1 MNTRPKRIT
10 PTQSIPKWIQEIK
23 NPQSDNPP
31 LIPIYSPYLA
41 GNEKKYVNECL
52 DTKWISSKGPFVR
65 RFEEAFAQ
73 YCNCPYAV
81 ACNSGTSALF
91 LALVASGI
99 KKGDE
104 VIVPT
109 FTMISTAFA
118 VTYTGA
124 TPVFVDADPKTGNI
138 DISRIEEKIS
148 TRTKAILPVHIYGTP
163 CRMDEITGIALKHNL
178 IIIEDGAE
186 ALGSSYKEHKVGSI
200 SQTTAFSLY
209 SNKVV
214 TSGDGGMI
222 TTKSQAL
229 YKKLKHLNS
238 YAFSDVRHFW
248 HDAIG
253 YSLRLTNLEAAI
265 GLAQIEHIESTLKNK
280 QHIEQ
285 IYRKLLSPIAELFKP
300 FQSPGQTKNNYW
312 MIAYRLHHK
321 KLSIQALRNKLMAA
335 GIETRSFFIPLHL
348 QPIYRSPSYMGKFPN
363 SEMLTKSGVLLPSYP
378 TLLDSEIEY
387 ICKIIRSNVI

>member
-1 MNTRPKRIT
+1 MDTRLKRIT
-10 PTQSIPKWIQEIK
+10 PIQSIPKWIQEIK
-23 NPQSDNPP
+23 NPKGNRVS
-31 LIPIYSPYLA
+31 LIPIYSPYLV
-41 GNEKKYVNECL
+41 GNEKKYVNKCL
-52 DTKWISSKGPFVR
+52 STGWISSKGPFVSK
-65 RFEEAFAQ
+65 FEEAFAE

-124 TPVFVDADPKTGNI
+124 TPIFVDADPETGNI
-138 DISRIEEKIS
+138 DINRIEEKIS
-148 TRTKAILPVHIYGTP
+148 IRTKAIIPVHIYGTP
-163 CRMDEITGIALKHNL
+163 CQMDEITSIALKHNL

-186 ALGSSYKEHKVGSI
+186 ALGSSYKSHKVGSI
-200 SQTTAFSLY
+200 SQITAFSLY

-222 TTKSQAL
+222 TTKSQTL

-238 YAFSDVRHFW
+238 YAFSNVRHFW
-248 HDAIG
+248 HDEIG
-253 YSLRLTNLEAAI
+253 YSLRLSNLEAAI
-265 GLAQIEHIESTLKNK
+265 GLAQVEHIESTLKHK
-280 QHIEQ
+280 QHIERM
-285 IYRKLLSPIAELFKP
+285 YRKFLSPIADLFKP
-300 FQSPGQTKNNYW
+300 FQVSSQTKNNYW
-312 MIAYRLHHK
+312 MIAYRLHYK
-321 KLSIQALRNKLMAA
+321 KLTIQALRDKLMAA

-348 QPIYRSPSYMGKFPN
+348 QPIYRSPSYVGKFPN
-363 SEMLTKSGVLLPSYP
+363 SEILARSGILLPSYP

-387 ICKIIRSNVI
+387 ICKTIRSNII